1 MLTKIDLCSQALL
14 KIGENAIV
22 GFDDDSPAARIAKA
36 AYDAAI
42 DNLLAGF
49 NWHFA
54 TKKFRIAKS
63 ADGDFQIPTTVLR
76 VLECKP
82 SAYEITGGVIRAEG
96 DEIEISAIARV
107 GPDSFPPYFA
117 QAAATRLAMEFCIP
131 LTGNQN
137 TFALLNALCENEL
150 RAARFIDST
159 TARPRAIEN
168 FSLLSSRF

>member
-22 GFDDDSPAARIAKA
+22 GIDDETPAARIARA
-36 AYDAAI
+36 AFDATI

-49 NWHFA
+49 NWRFA
-54 TKKFRIAKS
+54 TKVFRIAKND
-63 ADGDFQIPTTVLR
+63 AGDFQIPETVLR
-76 VLECKP
+76 VLECRP
-82 SAYEITGGVIRAEG
+82 SAYEIAGGVIRADG
-96 DEIEISAIARV
+96 GEIEITAIARV

-117 QAAATRLAMEFCIP
+117 QAAATKLAMEFCIP

-137 TFALLNALCENEL
+137 TFALLNALCESEL
-150 RAARFIDST
+150 RTARFIDST
-159 TARPRAIEN
+159 TARPQAIEN